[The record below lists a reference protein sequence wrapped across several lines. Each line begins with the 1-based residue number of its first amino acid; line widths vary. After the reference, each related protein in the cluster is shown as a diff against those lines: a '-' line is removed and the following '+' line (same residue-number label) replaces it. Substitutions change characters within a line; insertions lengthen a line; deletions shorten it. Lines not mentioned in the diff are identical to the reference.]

1 MVKKEV
7 DKDLYSPPYVSREVR
22 VEDNLSSS
30 FFDFD
35 ITIARTK
42 ANAGEDWGFSLN
54 YTEAK
59 SLVKQLKKK
68 MELMMK
74 NGTTSR
80 KNTKTR

>member
-35 ITIARTK
+35 VIIARTK
-42 ANAGEDWGFSLN
+42 ANAGEDWSFSLN

-80 KNTKTR
+80 KNTKIR